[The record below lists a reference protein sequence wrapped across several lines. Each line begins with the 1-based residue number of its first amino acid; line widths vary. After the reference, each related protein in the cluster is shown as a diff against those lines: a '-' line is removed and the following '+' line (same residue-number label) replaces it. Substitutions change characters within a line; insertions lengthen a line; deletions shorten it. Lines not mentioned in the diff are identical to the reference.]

1 MNLYQMLQERQAGE
15 NPIRVGVIGA
25 GKFASM
31 FLAQA
36 RLTPGMQVV
45 GVADLS
51 LERARAACLRTG
63 WPEEQLSDALR
74 ASDINAAAREGRLAL
89 CRDADSLIE
98 SELDIIL
105 EVTGLPEAG
114 VAHALRAFEMEKD
127 VVLVN
132 VEADCLV
139 GPVLK
144 QKAGEKQR
152 ILSMAYGDQPALI
165 AEQVDWARTVG
176 LEVVCAGKG
185 TRYQPAYHYSTPE
198 TVWGYYGFS
207 EEQVA
212 GGDYNPQMFNSFLD
226 GTKSAIEMAAVCNG
240 TGLVPQAEGLQFPA
254 VGAHQLA
261 EFLKPVPDGGILT
274 CDQTVEV
281 LASETRDGEA
291 VPNDLRWGVYVVF
304 RAPTE
309 YARRCFGEYGLVT
322 DASGW
327 YAALYRPS
335 HLIGLELGMSVA
347 SVGLRRE
354 PTGSTSCFQA
364 DCVAVA
370 KRDLQAGE
378 RLDGEGGFT
387 VYGQLMRAAASVSGS
402 CLPMGLTGRAK
413 VLRPVSRDQ
422 VLRHTDVELDESSFA
437 YQLRREMEAAIGLNI
452 ED

>member
-1 MNLYQMLQERQAGE
+1 MNLYRMLQKREAE
-15 NPIRVGVIGA
+15 NHPIRVGVIGA

-36 RLTPGMQVV
+36 RLTPGLQVA

-63 WPEEQLSDALR
+63 WPEAGLGEAQN
-74 ASDINAAAREGRLAL
+74 ASDINARAREGRVAL
-89 CRDADSLIE
+89 CENAIALIE

-105 EVTGLPEAG
+105 EVTGVPEAG
-114 VAHALRAFEMEKD
+114 VEHACRAFDQEKD

-132 VEADCLV
+132 VEADVLA

-144 QKAGEKQR
+144 HKAEDKQR

-165 AEQVDWARTVG
+165 AEQVDWARTIG

-185 TRYQPAYHYSTPE
+185 TRYQPAYHYSTPD
-198 TVWGYYGFS
+198 TVWGHYGFTA
-207 EEQVA
+207 EQVA
-212 GGDYNPQMFNSFLD
+212 GGDFNAQMFNSFLD

-240 TGLVPQAEGLQFPA
+240 TGLVPQSEGLQFPA

-261 EFLKPVPDGGILT
+261 EVLKPASEGGVLT

-281 LASETRDGEA
+281 LASETRDGKP

-335 HLIGLELGMSVA
+335 HLIGLELGISVA

-354 PTGSTSCFQA
+354 PTGSTVSFQA
-364 DCVAVA
+364 DCVAAA
-370 KRDLQAGE
+370 KQDLQAGAS
-378 RLDGEGGFT
+378 LDGEGGFT
-387 VYGQLMRAAASVSGS
+387 VYGQLMRAAESVSQN
-402 CLPMGLTGRAK
+402 CLPMGLTGKAK
-413 VLRPVSRDQ
+413 LLKPVLKDQ
-422 VLRHTDVELDESSFA
+422 VLTYADVDLDASSPA
-437 YQLRREMEAAIGLNI
+437 YRLRREMEADRGLNS
-452 ED
+452 E